1 MSTVQIDLPSTG
13 ERATAARVRRR
24 VAAFRDLPGGV
35 KWGGAI
41 VALILLIAILAPVL
55 APAAPNEGS
64 ISERLWDIGTIGH
77 PLGTDGQGRD
87 ILSRLMYGAR
97 PTLVA
102 GIVPVL
108 VAGLIGTALGM
119 LAGLSRPW
127 VRSAVMR
134 ALDVVYAFPAI
145 LLAIAIGAALGPG
158 VKNAIVSLSIV
169 LIAPIARVAESEVLR
184 LRSADFMEA
193 ARVSGATWP
202 VIAARQVLPNI
213 APPLLVY
220 CTSLVGLSIVYA
232 GGLSFLG
239 LGVVP
244 PDADWG
250 SMLNDLRQNL
260 YDRPVLSIIPAAAIF
275 LASVGFNVLGDGL
288 GKVYAVREQVGA

>member
-1 MSTVQIDLPSTG
+1 MSTVDLDLTTVGLP
-13 ERATAARVRRR
+13 RATGGRLAAVR
-24 VAAFRDLPGGV
+24 ALPRGILAGGTIV
-35 KWGGAI
+35 GLVLL
-41 VALILLIAILAPVL
+41 VALLAPVL
-55 APAAPNEGS
+55 APSSPTAGS
-64 ISERLWDIGTIGH
+64 ISQRLWEIGTVGH

-87 ILSRLMYGAR
+87 ILSRLMWGAR

-108 VAGLIGTALGM
+108 VAGLVGTALGL
-119 LAGLSRPW
+119 LAGLAKPW

-134 ALDVVYAFPAI
+134 TLDVVYAFPAI

-184 LRSADFMEA
+184 LRAADFMEA
-193 ARVSGATWP
+193 ARVSGASWP
-202 VIAARQVLPNI
+202 VIAVRQVLPNI
-213 APPLLVY
+213 APPLIVY
-220 CTSLVGLSIVYA
+220 CTSLIGLSIVYA

-250 SMLNDLRQNL
+250 SMLNELRQNL
-260 YDRPVLSIIPAAAIF
+260 YDRPLLSLIPAAAIF
-275 LASVGFNVLGDGL
+275 VASVGFNVLGDGL
-288 GKVYAVREQVGA
+288 GKRFAVRERVTA

>member
-1 MSTVQIDLPSTG
+1 MSTVPIDLASTPVPRTRG
-13 ERATAARVRRR
+13 RLAAARE
-24 VAAFRDLPGGV
+24 LPGEV
-35 KWGGAI
+35 LAGGALV
-41 VALILLIAILAPVL
+41 VAVLLVAILAPVL
-55 APAAPNEGS
+55 APQAPNAGS
-64 ISERLWDIGTIGH
+64 ISERLWDIGTAGH

-87 ILSRLMYGAR
+87 ILSRLMWGAR

-102 GIVPVL
+102 GILPV
-108 VAGLIGTALGM
+108 VIAGLAGTALGL
-119 LAGLSRPW
+119 LAGLGRPW
-127 VRSAVMR
+127 VRSVVMR
-134 ALDVVYAFPAI
+134 TLDVVYAFPAI

-169 LIAPIARVAESEVLR
+169 LVAPIARVAESEVLR

-193 ARVSGATWP
+193 ARVSGASWP
-202 VIAARQVLPNI
+202 VIAVRQVLPNI
-213 APPLLVY
+213 APPLIVY
-220 CTSLVGLSIVYA
+220 CTSLIGLSIVYA

-260 YDRPVLSIIPAAAIF
+260 YDRPLLSLIPAAAIF
-275 LASVGFNVLGDGL
+275 FASVGFNVLGDGL
-288 GKVYAVREQVGA
+288 GKLLAVRERVGA

>member
-1 MSTVQIDLPSTG
+1 MSTVQIDLASGVP
-13 ERATAARVRRR
+13 AAARTRSR
-24 VAAFRDLPGGV
+24 VAAFRGLPGGV
-35 KWGGAI
+35 RWGGAI
-41 VALILLIAILAPVL
+41 VVAVLLVAILAPVL
-55 APAAPNEGS
+55 APAAPDEGS
-64 ISERLWDIGTIGH
+64 ISERLWDIGTAGH

-87 ILSRLMYGAR
+87 ILSRLMWGAR

-108 VAGLIGTALGM
+108 VAGLAGTALGL
-119 LAGLSRPW
+119 LAGLARPW

-134 ALDVVYAFPAI
+134 TLDVVYAFPAI

-169 LIAPIARVAESEVLR
+169 LVAPIARVAESEVLR

-202 VIAARQVLPNI
+202 TIAVRQVLPNV
-213 APPLLVY
+213 APPLIVY

-260 YDRPVLSIIPAAAIF
+260 YDRPLLSLIPAAAIF

-288 GKVYAVREQVGA
+288 GRMFSVRERVGA

>member
-1 MSTVQIDLPSTG
+1 MSTVPIDLASTPVP
-13 ERATAARVRRR
+13 RARGRLAAVRE
-24 VAAFRDLPGGV
+24 LPGAVLG
-35 KWGGAI
+35 GGAVVAFVLL
-41 VALILLIAILAPVL
+41 VALLAPVL
-55 APAAPNEGS
+55 APQAPNAGS
-64 ISERLWDIGTIGH
+64 ISERLWDIGTAGH

-87 ILSRLMYGAR
+87 ILSRLMWGAR

-102 GIVPVL
+102 GIVPVV
-108 VAGLIGTALGM
+108 VAGLIGTALGL
-119 LAGLSRPW
+119 LAGLARPW

-134 ALDVVYAFPAI
+134 TLDVVYAFPAI

-169 LIAPIARVAESEVLR
+169 LVAPIARVAESEVLR

-193 ARVSGATWP
+193 AQVSGASWP
-202 VIAARQVLPNI
+202 VIAVRQVLPNI
-213 APPLLVY
+213 APPLIVY
-220 CTSLVGLSIVYA
+220 CTSLIGLSIVYA

-260 YDRPVLSIIPAAAIF
+260 YDRPLLSLIPAAAIF

-288 GKVYAVREQVGA
+288 GKVLAVRERVGA

>member
-1 MSTVQIDLPSTG
+1 MTSLPVDLPTTS
-13 ERATAARVRRR
+13 AVAPRVRSRLATFRR
-24 VAAFRDLPGGV
+24 LPGGV

-41 VALILLIAILAPVL
+41 VAVVILVALLAPVL
-55 APAAPNEGS
+55 APDSPTTGS
-64 ISERLWDIGTIGH
+64 ISQRLWDIGTAGH

-87 ILSRLMYGAR
+87 ILSRLMWGAR

-102 GIVPVL
+102 GIVPVVIAAIL
-108 VAGLIGTALGM
+108 GTAFGMIAGLG
-119 LAGLSRPW
+119 RPW
-127 VRSAVMR
+127 MRSAVMR
-134 ALDVVYAFPAI
+134 TLDVVYAFPAI

-193 ARVSGATWP
+193 ARVSGASWP
-202 VIAARQVLPNI
+202 VIAVRQVLPNV

-220 CTSLVGLSIVYA
+220 CTSLIGLSIVYA

-260 YDRPVLSIIPAAAIF
+260 YDRPLLSLLPAAAIF
-275 LASVGFNVLGDGL
+275 IASVGFNVLGDGL
-288 GKVYAVREQVGA
+288 GKLTARGGSA

>member
-1 MSTVQIDLPSTG
+1 MSTVPIDL
-13 ERATAARVRRR
+13 ATAPVPSRARTRI
-24 VAAFRDLPGGV
+24 AAARELPGGV
-35 KWGGAI
+35 KWGGGI
-41 VALILLIAILAPVL
+41 VVVVLLIAILAPVL
-55 APAAPNEGS
+55 APQQPNAGS
-64 ISERLWDIGTIGH
+64 ISERLWDIGTAGH

-87 ILSRLMYGAR
+87 ILSRLMWGAR

-102 GIVPVL
+102 GITPV
-108 VAGLIGTALGM
+108 VIAGLIGTALGL
-119 LAGLSRPW
+119 LAGLAKPW

-134 ALDVVYAFPAI
+134 TLDVVYAFPAI

-193 ARVSGATWP
+193 ARVSGASWP
-202 VIAARQVLPNI
+202 VIAVRQVLPNI
-213 APPLLVY
+213 APPLIVY
-220 CTSLVGLSIVYA
+220 CTSMIGLSIVYA

-250 SMLNDLRQNL
+250 SMLNELRQNL
-260 YDRPVLSIIPAAAIF
+260 YDRPLLSLIPAAAIF

-288 GKVYAVREQVGA
+288 GKVFAVRERVGA

>member
-1 MSTVQIDLPSTG
+1 MSSTVQIDLATTPVP
-13 ERATAARVRRR
+13 RARGRLAAARE
-24 VAAFRDLPGGV
+24 LPGAVLG
-35 KWGGAI
+35 GGAI
-41 VALILLIAILAPVL
+41 VAFVLLMALLAPVL
-55 APAAPNEGS
+55 APQAPNAGS
-64 ISERLWDIGTIGH
+64 ISERLWDIGTAGH

-87 ILSRLMYGAR
+87 ILSRLMWGAR

-102 GIVPVL
+102 GITPVV
-108 VAGLIGTALGM
+108 VAGLIGTALGLLSG
-119 LAGLSRPW
+119 LAKPW
-127 VRSAVMR
+127 VRGAVMR
-134 ALDVVYAFPAI
+134 TLDVVYAFPAI

-193 ARVSGATWP
+193 ARVSGASWP
-202 VIAARQVLPNI
+202 VIAVRQVLPNI
-213 APPLLVY
+213 APPLIVY
-220 CTSLVGLSIVYA
+220 CTSLIGLSIVYA

-260 YDRPVLSIIPAAAIF
+260 YDRPLLSLIPAAAIF

-288 GKVYAVREQVGA
+288 GKVFSVRERVGA